1 MRTTAPDGSAP
12 KKSPLRINKQE
23 SLAAGLL
30 PRGLA
35 DEPIAPLNRFF
46 ADYLKAHTQGGTNSL
61 QRNLAHLFEWLVDDL
76 SVDLIARPF
85 DLMRLMGWH

>member
-1 MRTTAPDGSAP
+1 MRTTAQDGSAP

-35 DEPIAPLNRFF
+35 D
-46 ADYLKAHTQGGTNSL
+46 
-61 QRNLAHLFEWLVDDL
+61 V
-76 SVDLIARPF
+76 
-85 DLMRLMGWH
+85 